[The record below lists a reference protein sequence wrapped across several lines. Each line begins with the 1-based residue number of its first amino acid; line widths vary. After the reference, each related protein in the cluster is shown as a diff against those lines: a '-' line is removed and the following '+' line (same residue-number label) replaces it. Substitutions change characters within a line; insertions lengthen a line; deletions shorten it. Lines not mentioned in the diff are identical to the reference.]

1 MWTQTQSRTRKATDK
16 YVIPYFKLVIIPR
29 IVCFPVRYYSV
40 ISLRVFLFYR
50 LNSRFYRWIVRF
62 KAAHLEETEGRFTF
76 AFIIISKRNL
86 LETFLHLF
94 EKDLILFRKLF
105 GLFWKARCVFH
116 VGTNCIPPPSLIR
129 SFLLFRSSLHFNYN
143 MQIINRLRMTEP
155 SLILPS
161 AVLPKSLHN
170 LPSAFVHPKEV
181 TLKVTGLSD

>member
-62 KAAHLEETEGRFTF
+62 KAAHLEETEVYFC
-76 AFIIISKRNL
+76 IYNNL
-86 LETFLHLF
+86 KKEP
-94 EKDLILFRKLF
+94 F
-105 GLFWKARCVFH
+105 GNIPSSFWKRLNSFSETLWAFLKSSVCFSCRDKLH
-116 VGTNCIPPPSLIR
+116 PPSLIR

-155 SLILPS
+155 PLILPS

-181 TLKVTGLSD
+181 TLKVIGLSD